1 MRCHAIVHDLLYRFL
16 TEGALPEGP
25 AMMNHLLLR
34 FFNLDT
40 ACEAFGKG
48 RVVVDTCDV
57 AFEINDI
64 YINIGAV
71 QEEKKESD

>member
-1 MRCHAIVHDLLYRFL
+1 
-16 TEGALPEGP
+16 
-25 AMMNHLLLR
+25 MMNHLLLR